1 MKYCHKTVKLIA
13 VILTLNLVAAAGST
27 FAADERWF
35 EVELIVFKSNR
46 QINFEEESWKDDIK
60 IERMTNTVQL
70 TSSQPEGSAFQKLS
84 EEQLQ
89 LTQDAQSL
97 SRHPDYEVLT
107 HVAWRQPMTSFKSS
121 PHIRI
126 TGGQNFSSEFNYDGT
141 KLDSFDQQSNAYLSQ
156 DGNAITIENSPEKNQ
171 FVPELDGS
179 IKVYLK
185 RFLHIRT
192 DLFLRKPGQAEVKTE
207 ELLLSNNNNMIT
219 NTENGY
225 GLNNP
230 AANSHTNN
238 QNLAQGENLAQGD
251 SLEQSNQF
259 SWEIGDNFLESDSQ
273 KIYVERLFNYQ
284 LKQARRVKSKE
295 LHYFDHPLLGL
306 LINIRPL

>member
-1 MKYCHKTVKLIA
+1 
-13 VILTLNLVAAAGST
+13 
-27 FAADERWF
+27 
-35 EVELIVFKSNR
+35 
-46 QINFEEESWKDDIK
+46 
-60 IERMTNTVQL
+60 
-70 TSSQPEGSAFQKLS
+70 
-84 EEQLQ
+84 
-89 LTQDAQSL
+89 
-97 SRHPDYEVLT
+97 
-107 HVAWRQPMTSFKSS
+107 MTSFKSS

-141 KLDSFDQQSNAYLSQ
+141 KLDSFDQQSNGYLSQ
-156 DGNAITIENSPEKNQ
+156 DGDAITIENSPEKNQ

-192 DLFLRKPGQAEVKTE
+192 NLFLRKPGQAEVKTE
-207 ELLLSNNNNMIT
+207 ELLLSNNNDMIT

-238 QNLAQGENLAQGD
+238 QNLAQGENLVQGG
-251 SLEQSNQF
+251 SAEQSNQF